1 MLMTKRKLKPLEI
14 IISDVKDLTLYF
26 QKRIK

>member
-14 IISDVKDLTLYF
+14 IISDVKDPILYF